1 MMADSFPPR
10 YHESVGVG
18 GKNLSGGQ
26 RQIVWLLRSLMSP
39 APLVV
44 MDEPTSA
51 LDPESR
57 TDIIKLLKS
66 SFQGRTLLVVTHD
79 PVVKQMAKNV
89 IEMSEGNVKASL
101 RASSH
106 GSFNG
111 AHI

>member
-1 MMADSFPPR
+1 
-10 YHESVGVG
+10 
-18 GKNLSGGQ
+18 
-26 RQIVWLLRSLMSP
+26 MSP

-44 MDEPTSA
+44 TDEPRA

-66 SFQGRTLLVVTHD
+66 SPGRTLLVVTHD